1 VPSAIGTASS
11 LGSITFF
18 YEAEGRGGN

>member
-1 VPSAIGTASS
+1 MTLI

-18 YEAEGRGGN
+18 RQ